1 MRARK
6 KSSRGQCLKRR
17 SPQQVMM
24 LNFWAGFDSQT
35 GQGNGKLLILQ
46 AHLRCKL
53 KAKCLHMNQFCLS
66 RTSMKRQSLS
76 AGIPHLILTP
86 LENPARHLAQA

>member
-17 SPQQVMM
+17 GPQQTMM
-24 LNFWAGFDSQT
+24 QTFWVGFGFQT
-35 GQGNGKLLILQ
+35 GQENANVLILQ

-86 LENPARHLAQA
+86 LENPACDT